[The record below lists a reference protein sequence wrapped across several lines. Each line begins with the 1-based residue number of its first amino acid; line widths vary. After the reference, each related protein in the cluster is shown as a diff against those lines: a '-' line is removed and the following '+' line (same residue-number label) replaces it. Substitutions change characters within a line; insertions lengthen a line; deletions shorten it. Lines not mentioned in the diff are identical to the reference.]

1 VKEIKGSFR
10 ISNMESST
18 IISYST
24 NTIIVQKNPTS
35 PSLKNGKIK

>member
-24 NTIIVQKNPTS
+24 NTKYS
-35 PSLKNGKIK
+35 PKKSNIPLLKKK